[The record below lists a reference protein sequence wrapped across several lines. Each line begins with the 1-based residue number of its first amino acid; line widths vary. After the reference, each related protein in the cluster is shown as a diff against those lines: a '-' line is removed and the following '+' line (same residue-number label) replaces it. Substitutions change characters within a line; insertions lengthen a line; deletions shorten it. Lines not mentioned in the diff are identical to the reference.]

1 MKNKQ
6 LKNIKRKRGLNKLKK
21 ISEGFTMIELVVVIL
36 LVGILSVVA
45 VPRFEKRIE
54 LEELRFEK
62 RFTYQIWEELEL
74 YAKEQKE
81 LTGVESWPTNPLSVL
96 GRTRN
101 VIITYSLGIPDEDN
115 EWQFDGTKLY
125 HRRMNNEI
133 WYFTYIPSDFY
144 LSELPT
150 KL

>member
-1 MKNKQ
+1 MNNSGHT
-6 LKNIKRKRGLNKLKK
+6 L
-21 ISEGFTMIELVVVIL
+21 FELVVVIL
-36 LVGILSVVA
+36 LIGILSAVA
-45 VPRFEKRIE
+45 VPRFAKRIE
-54 LEELRFEK
+54 LEELKAEK
-62 RFTYQIWEELEL
+62 DFTYRLWEELEL
-74 YAKEQKE
+74 YATIQRE
-81 LTGVESWPTNPLSVL
+81 LHDEDKWPYHPLSVL
-96 GRTRN
+96 GRTRG
-101 VIITYSLGIPDEDN
+101 VIVTHELGIPDEDN

>member
-1 MKNKQ
+1 MNYRKNK
-6 LKNIKRKRGLNKLKK
+6 ISRGYTL
-21 ISEGFTMIELVVVIL
+21 IELVIVIVVI
-36 LVGILSVVA
+36 GILSAVA
-45 VPRFEKRIE
+45 VPRFERRIE
-54 LEELRFEK
+54 LAEIKNEK
-62 RFTYQIWEELEL
+62 DFTYTLWEELEV
-74 YAKEQKE
+74 YAEEQKE
-81 LTGVESWPTNPLSVL
+81 LTGIESWPEHPLSVL

-101 VIITYSLGIPDEDN
+101 VIVTYNLGIPDEDN

-133 WYFTYIPSDFY
+133 WYFTYNPSTFH